1 MRNLFIG
8 FMVMFLCAA
17 CTKQGGTEEL
27 PSKRYEVDVLFSPSG
42 LGDSGYNDIIL
53 YGIQQT
59 QMKHG
64 YSLTMHL
71 TDSVEKGWSIY
82 QQWLVE
88 EVGDDVERMMIFA
101 GNDYEALLRQS
112 PPEVMEGSKVVLFE
126 TDSLIPNVYTFSLET
141 YGAAYCIGK
150 MASEIAYS
158 AAVLAANPEDRNL
171 KHCIDGFRDGYSGGD
186 PMNDIAVCYLAERMG
201 MGYDMADRAYQLSY
215 ELYQWHS
222 FVFPIAGRSNMG
234 VWRYLREYPGRV
246 YSAGIDGDMSKF
258 SYQIIASLV
267 KRLDLAIEE
276 FIAAWIND
284 GVLTDENVRYGLD
297 TEFVDV
303 AVSEEY
309 KDFFAPLADGLEQEA
324 IEREREY
331 VYGK

>member
-1 MRNLFIG
+1 MRHLLIG
-8 FMVMFLCAA
+8 IIALFLCTA
-17 CTKQGGTEEL
+17 CTEQDGTEEL
-27 PSKRYEVDVLFSPSG
+27 PSKCYEVDVLFSPSG

-64 YSLTMHL
+64 YGLTMHL

-82 QQWLVE
+82 QQWLAE
-88 EVGDDVERMMIFA
+88 GASEDTLRMFIFA

-158 AAVLAANPEDRNL
+158 AGVLAANPVDPNL
-171 KHCIDGFRDGYSGGD
+171 KHCIDGFRDGYTQGN
-186 PMNDIAVCYLAERMG
+186 PMADFAVHYLAEEQG
-201 MGYDMADRAYQLSY
+201 MGYDMVDRAYQLSY

-276 FIAAWIND
+276 LIAAWLYGELAN
-284 GVLTDENVRYGLD
+284 ENVRYGLD
-297 TEFVDV
+297 TEFVEV
-303 AVSEEY
+303 AVAGEY
-309 KDFFAPLADGLEQEA
+309 KEFFAPLIEGLEQVA
-324 IEREREY
+324 IEKEREY